1 MRQRIKINRI
11 QNFVNQFWDL
21 FYLNLLLYDMLFKT
35 DNVEFTSYAHGITP
49 FLVGKDI
56 DVIKSILQHA
66 LENILQWSSQSQTEA
81 NLGKRQFICSCKMI
95 IM

>member
-1 MRQRIKINRI
+1 
-11 QNFVNQFWDL
+11 
-21 FYLNLLLYDMLFKT
+21 MLFKT

-66 LENILQWSSQSQTEA
+66 LENILQSFSQSQTEA